1 MFYKQECLNDIKV
14 GEKIIYRIGGF
25 YNRRFVVATVIKV
38 SAKQFEDS
46 EGNKFRKEDG
56 KMICY
61 SEYCRR
67 ATEEDVAVYKALRH
81 RNAVYTNVTSII
93 NEKLSD
99 FSTEDLEKIYE
110 IAKKYK

>member
-14 GEKIIYRIGGF
+14 GEKITYDTGSFYYR
-25 YNRRFVVATVIKV
+25 RSEVTTVTKV

-56 KMICY
+56 KMIGY

-67 ATEEDVAVYKALRH
+67 ATDEDVAVYKAQCH
-81 RNAVYTNVTSII
+81 RNAVYKNVTSII
-93 NEKLSD
+93 NAKLSD